1 MNKLEFLEGFKSCLA
16 AERGDG
22 QGKDITLIKIDA
34 KLSDILEDSL
44 ELYSLVI
51 KMEEDFDMKVD
62 FASLDGDKGSRTTV
76 GDLYKSTLMK

>member
-1 MNKLEFLEGFKSCLA
+1 MNKFEFLEEFKSCLA
-16 AERGDG
+16 AERGVG
-22 QGKDITLIKIDA
+22 KGKDITSIKIDA